1 MFSIF
6 MVQRIILKC
15 FVEYLAGVQFCLT
28 RWFLLNRYKRAQR
41 SLINNTQKKAFVKYC
56 NASFYINSPIL
67 QFKLRKSCVLLLLLF
82 FFFSIYCMKRVRIQ
96 SFQVRIIPHSDQIRR
111 FTLYFFVF
119 SPNAGKYGPE
129 KLPPNTETFCA
140 VTLKSHFFYQRR
152 AKDPVKRSS

>member
-6 MVQRIILKC
+6 MVQRIILTC

-67 QFKLRKSCVLLLLLF
+67 QFKLRKSCVLLLLLLLLF
-82 FFFSIYCMKRVRIQ
+82 FHLLHETFGPNTEIYSVLLRIQ
-96 SFQVRIIPHSDQIRR
+96 SKCGKIRTRKTPSEYGNFLRSDPKIS
-111 FTLYFFVF
+111 FFF
-119 SPNAGKYGPE
+119 LS
-129 KLPPNTETFCA
+129 ETC
-140 VTLKSHFFYQRR
+140 
-152 AKDPVKRSS
+152 

>member
-67 QFKLRKSCVLLLLLF
+67 QFKLRKSCVLLLLLLF
-82 FFFSIYCMKRVRIQ
+82 FFHLLHETCPYSEFSGSYYPAFGPNTEIYSVLLRIQ
-96 SFQVRIIPHSDQIRR
+96 SKCGKIRTRKTPSEYGNFLRSDPKIS
-111 FTLYFFVF
+111 FFL
-119 SPNAGKYGPE
+119 S
-129 KLPPNTETFCA
+129 ETC
-140 VTLKSHFFYQRR
+140 
-152 AKDPVKRSS
+152 

>member
-67 QFKLRKSCVLLLLLF
+67 QFKLRKSCALLLLLLF
-82 FFFSIYCMKRVRIQ
+82 FFPSTAWNVSVFRVFRFVLSRI
-96 SFQVRIIPHSDQIRR
+96 R
-111 FTLYFFVF
+111 T
-119 SPNAGKYGPE
+119 KYGDLLCTSSYSVQMRE
-129 KLPPNTETFCA
+129 NTDQKNSLRIRKLFAQWP
-140 VTLKSHFFYQRR
+140 
-152 AKDPVKRSS
+152 

>member
-67 QFKLRKSCVLLLLLF
+67 QFKLRKSCVLLLLLL
-82 FFFSIYCMKRVRIQ
+82 FSGSYYPAFGPNTEIYSVLLRIQ
-96 SFQVRIIPHSDQIRR
+96 SKCGKIRTRKTPSEYGNFLRSDPKIS
-111 FTLYFFVF
+111 FFL
-119 SPNAGKYGPE
+119 S
-129 KLPPNTETFCA
+129 ETC
-140 VTLKSHFFYQRR
+140 
-152 AKDPVKRSS
+152 

>member
-1 MFSIF
+1 

-67 QFKLRKSCVLLLLLF
+67 QFKLRKSCVLLSLLLF
-82 FFFSIYCMKRVRIQ
+82 FFHLLHETCPYSEFSGSYYPAFGPNTEIYSVLLRIQ
-96 SFQVRIIPHSDQIRR
+96 SKCGKIRTRKTPSEYGNFLRSDPKIS
-111 FTLYFFVF
+111 FFL
-119 SPNAGKYGPE
+119 S
-129 KLPPNTETFCA
+129 ETC
-140 VTLKSHFFYQRR
+140 
-152 AKDPVKRSS
+152 